1 MALDL
6 GKSAP
11 QIAAMA
17 ASLRAKGG
25 ERQKRLAAAAG
36 LLRNPLMSVNSETLQ
51 KRIRA
56 ALPPRRKITWGMAAL
71 PDGERLD
78 AVYRAP
84 APVAEYAAIAT
95 DGSQIEPDRHGEA
108 RYFLLNTG
116 GIALR
121 YGPKPEAEIFSQPK
135 LFAKPEEMVI
145 ADPEEPFKQQ
155 QIDEALLG
163 ELRMVM
169 EAEALA
175 ERVAK
180 TDPALPVLALLD
192 GTLIRFVYSG
202 SRYDDFVKQRL
213 LENGLLT
220 AFDRLSEMSTSRRV
234 AFASYISKPGSH
246 EVVNLL
252 RAAACPHQGVEEA
265 GCAVICGKGG
275 PGKQE
280 CDGIAKGL
288 TDGDL
293 FAELL
298 EPGERSALFPTQAPI
313 VQSYGRHAIWFC
325 YVNAG
330 DEIARLEMP
339 VWVARDTAAVD
350 FLHGAILDQCKKGR
364 GYPLA
369 LQEAHEAAVVTL
381 GDRQNFQRVLDAAL
395 TAHGMGRGTSAKA
408 RSKRER
414 AV

>member
-11 QIAAMA
+11 QIEKMA
-17 ASLRAKGG
+17 ESLKARVG
-25 ERQKRLAAAAG
+25 ERQRRLDAA
-36 LLRNPLMSVNSETLQ
+36 LRQLHDPLGNVTFEVLQ

-56 ALPPRRKITWGMAAL
+56 SLPPRRKITWAMASL
-71 PDGERLD
+71 PDGEALD

-84 APVAEYAAIAT
+84 AHVKEYAVVAT

-108 RYFLLNTG
+108 RYFLLNSG
-116 GIALR
+116 GIYVR
-121 YGPKPEAEIFSQPK
+121 YGPKPEAEIFSTPS

-145 ADPEEPFKQQ
+145 TDPEDSFKQQ
-155 QIDEALLG
+155 QIDETLLG

-175 ERVAK
+175 VRVGKIA
-180 TDPALPVLALLD
+180 PGLPVLALLD

-202 SRYDDFVKQRL
+202 SRYDDFVRKKL
-213 LENGLLT
+213 LEHGLLQ
-220 AFDRLSEMSTSRRV
+220 AFDRLYAMSESRRV

-252 RAAACPHQGVEEA
+252 RAAHCPHAGVEEA
-265 GCAVICGKGG
+265 GCAVLCAKTG
-275 PGKQE
+275 PGKME
-280 CDGIAKGL
+280 CDDVAKGL
-288 TDGDL
+288 TDADL
-293 FAELL
+293 FSELL
-298 EPGERSALFPTQAPI
+298 DVGERSALFPTQAPI
-313 VQSYGRHAIWFC
+313 VHLYGPHAVWSC
-325 YVNAG
+325 YVNTG

-339 VWVARDTAAVD
+339 AWVARDVKTVD
-350 FLHGAILDQCKKGR
+350 FMHAAILDQCKKGR

-369 LQEAHEAAVVTL
+369 LQEAHEAAVVTI
-381 GDRQNFQRVLDAAL
+381 GDKQNFQRVLDSTL
-395 TAHGMGRGTSAKA
+395 VAHGMGRGTSAKA
-408 RSKRER
+408 RSKRVR

>member
-11 QIAAMA
+11 QIAKMA
-17 ASLRAKGG
+17 ESLKAGGG
-25 ERQKRLAAAAG
+25 ERRKRLDAA
-36 LLRNPLMSVNSETLQ
+36 LRQLRDPLSKVPFEALH

-56 ALPPRRKITWGMAAL
+56 SLPPRRKLTWPMAAL
-71 PDGERLD
+71 PDNDPLD

-84 APVAEYAAIAT
+84 DLPADYTAVAT

-121 YGPKPEAEIFSQPK
+121 YGRMPEADIFSQPR
-135 LFAKPEEMVI
+135 LFATPEELVI
-145 ADPEEPFKQQ
+145 AHPEDAFKQQ
-155 QIDEALLG
+155 QIDETLLG
-163 ELRMVM
+163 ESRMVL

-175 ERVAK
+175 DRLSAM
-180 TDPALPVLALLD
+180 DPSLPALALLD
-192 GTLIRFVYSG
+192 GTLIRFIYTG
-202 SRYDDFVKQRL
+202 SRYEDYVRERL
-213 LENGLLT
+213 LENGLLK
-220 AFDRLSEMSTSRRV
+220 AFHRLRDQSLSRLV
-234 AFASYISKPGSH
+234 AFAGYISKPGSH

-252 RAAACPHQGVEEA
+252 RATHCPHAGVEEA
-265 GCAVICGKGG
+265 GCDLLCGKGG

-280 CDGIAKGL
+280 CDAVAKGL
-288 TDGDL
+288 TDADL

-298 EPGERSALFPTQAPI
+298 DVGERSALFPTQAPV
-313 VQSYGRHAIWFC
+313 VQSYGPHAVCFF
-325 YVNAG
+325 YMNVG

-339 VWVARDTAAVD
+339 AWVARHAKAVD
-350 FLHGAILDQCKKGR
+350 FLHAAVLDQCKKGR

-369 LQEAHEAAVVTL
+369 LQEAHEAAVVTI
-381 GDRQNFQRVLDAAL
+381 GDRQNFQRLLD
-395 TAHGMGRGTSAKA
+395 GMLLAEGIGRTSAKA
-408 RSKRER
+408 RSKRIR